1 MRPVDRLNLEE
12 KRLQMNTWE
21 NTRRR
26 GGEVLPVTR
35 GGYVLDFRKV
45 LRTIS
50 SGSGAPGT
58 RFIQFISG
66 FFFALF
72 IFFIVPVY
80 RIITKNISEWTC
92 GFGTS
97 KLARAFGARFIPF
110 LSFFFA
116 LFNFFYRAYISY
128 HYQKY

>member
-1 MRPVDRLNLEE
+1 MRPVDRSNLEE
-12 KRLQMNTWE
+12 KRLQMKTWE

-26 GGEVLPVTR
+26 WGGGGGEVLLVTR
-35 GGYVLDFRKV
+35 GGYVPDFRKV

-92 GFGTS
+92 GKSRYVPMAPPNPYPVPDQHLVEF
-97 KLARAFGARFIPF
+97 
-110 LSFFFA
+110 
-116 LFNFFYRAYISY
+116 
-128 HYQKY
+128 